1 MPRGV
6 PRFLDVDVDVE
17 SREPLHRLA
26 DALPL
31 VVLVTTRIRHKYV
44 MSLEG
49 TWPALSLDQTLRRLT
64 KMISALS
71 GEPLRLWRRAS
82 KRSFN
87 IGIVCGSGR
96 APPFSIASATI
107 EGVAAV
113 GGGIEL
119 TLYPR

>member
-1 MPRGV
+1 MPRSV
-6 PRFLDVDVDVE
+6 PRFLDVDIDVE
-17 SREPLHRLA
+17 SREPLQGLA
-26 DALPL
+26 NALPL
-31 VVLVTTRIRHKYV
+31 IVLFSSKVRRNYV

-71 GEPLRLWRRAS
+71 GEPMRLWRRAS

-87 IGIVCGSGR
+87 IGFACGSDR
-96 APPFSIASATI
+96 APPFSIDSATVERI
-107 EGVAAV
+107 AAV
-113 GGGIEL
+113 GGNIEV